1 MSLLTVSELK
11 MSFAHR
17 DVLTDV
23 SFEVAKNDRIGLIGR
38 NGSGKTTLFRVLT
51 GEHEPT
57 GGSFYYARGTQVGFV
72 EQHACRDSS
81 RSVYEE
87 MLTVFSD
94 LAHMEVLLEELHTA
108 LENGEGNADELI
120 AKQAQLTEEYQSK
133 GGLTYKAR
141 ARSCLVGLGFPES
154 EHTLPV
160 TALSGG
166 QRTKLSLG
174 KLLLSEPHLLLLD
187 EPTNHLDI
195 ASVEW
200 LEEYMLKYKGAAIII
215 SHDRYFLDRVTDR
228 TIEITNGTA
237 RCGKGGYSLYMKLKA
252 ETMESQRRE
261 YERISKEIERI
272 EGIIV
277 QQKQFNQKRNY
288 ITIASKEKEI
298 EHLRAQLPEMPP
310 PQSNLK
316 LRLTASC
323 RTGDDVLMAKGLK
336 KSFGAHTLFEDV
348 SMNIYREDR
357 VFLLGPN
364 GCGKTTLLRVL
375 TGRLPH
381 DAGYAYFGANVKI
394 GYFDQNQTGL
404 NSDRTILMEV
414 YERFPQL
421 TVSEIRGYLGVFLF
435 KGDEIEKKMS
445 ELSGGERARVALLL
459 LILSKPNLLILD
471 EPTNHLDIQSREVF
485 EDALAEYDGTILAVS
500 HDRYFVNRIA
510 NKIMAFNGTSVT
522 PMDGN
527 YDTYAQRLHE
537 TAVEKKETA
546 AAEKKPNEY
555 KQRKELESQ
564 ARKKKTRISRLEAS
578 IAEAE
583 AKKTDIEAQLN
594 DPALAA
600 DYEKILQLTADLQ
613 VVTEE
618 LESLFEEWMLL
629 NDEAE

>member
-1 MSLLTVSELK
+1 MSLLTVNDLK

-38 NGSGKTTLFRVLT
+38 NGSGKTTLFKILT

-57 GGSFYYARGTQVGFV
+57 GGSFYFARGTQVGFV
-72 EQHACRDSS
+72 EQHACRDSN
-81 RSVYEE
+81 RTVYEE
-87 MLTVFSD
+87 MLSVFD
-94 LAHMEVLLEELHTA
+94 FLAEMEVQLEEVHEA
-108 LENGEGNADELI
+108 LDRADGNTDALI
-120 AKQAQLTEEYQSK
+120 AKQAQLTEEYQNK
-133 GGLTYKAR
+133 GGLTYKNR

-174 KLLLSEPHLLLLD
+174 KLLLSEPQLLLLD

-228 TIEITNGTA
+228 TIEIVNGTA

-252 ETMESQRRE
+252 ETLESQRRE

-310 PQSNLK
+310 KQSELK

-323 RTGDDVLMAKGLK
+323 RTGDEVLMAKGLK

-375 TGRLPH
+375 TGRMPH

-404 NSDRTILMEV
+404 HSDRTVLMEI

-485 EDALAEYDGTILAVS
+485 EEALAEYDGTILAVS

-522 PMDGN
+522 P
-527 YDTYAQRLHE
+527 
-537 TAVEKKETA
+537 
-546 AAEKKPNEY
+546 
-555 KQRKELESQ
+555 
-564 ARKKKTRISRLEAS
+564 
-578 IAEAE
+578 
-583 AKKTDIEAQLN
+583 
-594 DPALAA
+594 
-600 DYEKILQLTADLQ
+600 
-613 VVTEE
+613 
-618 LESLFEEWMLL
+618 
-629 NDEAE
+629 